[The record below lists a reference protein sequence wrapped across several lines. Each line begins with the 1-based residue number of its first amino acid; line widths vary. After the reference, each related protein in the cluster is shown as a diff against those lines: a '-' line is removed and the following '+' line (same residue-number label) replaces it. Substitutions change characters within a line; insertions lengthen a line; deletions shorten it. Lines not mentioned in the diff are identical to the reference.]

1 MPEWEYRKLN
11 LNELPRGRDD
21 VDVLN
26 EAGQE
31 GWELVGIT
39 SLNLAFLKRMV
50 SEPAPTPATG
60 RKARVQAK

>member
-39 SLNLAFLKRMV
+39 SLNLAFLKRAIDQ
-50 SEPAPTPATG
+50 PAPQPAAP
-60 RKARVQAK
+60 RKARTQAK